1 MAKKELLRSLKKVI
15 SMTKNIEI
23 EFKTGLTPEK
33 YHELLRHFKL
43 ENNIFKQIN
52 HYFDTDDY
60 ILNQKKIVLRIRQ
73 KSDDRFKVTLKSQ
86 SEHGA
91 FESHVLLHPDQAK
104 DMIAHGFNTKDFFED
119 LDHYVTFKV
128 SLDNYRVSTPYEGGV
143 LFLDRC
149 DYCNVTDYEVEYE
162 VDDYHLGQKLFEK
175 FLREYGI
182 AQTPTKRKSERAFMC
197 RR

>member
-1 MAKKELLRSLKKVI
+1 M

-23 EFKTGLTPEK
+23 EFKTGLTSEK
-33 YHELLRHFKL
+33 YHELLKRFKL

-86 SEHGA
+86 SEQGA

-104 DMIAHGFNTKDFFED
+104 NMIKNGFNTKDFFED
-119 LDHYVTFKV
+119 LDYFVTFKV

-175 FLREYGI
+175 FLNENGI
-182 AQTPTKRKSERAFMC
+182 VQMPTKRKSERAFTC